1 VDCVK
6 IGGVTVR
13 LGGMAKG
20 SGMIHPNMATMLGV
34 STITFWFWLIF
45 HNFFLTR
52 WMWRFHGPPN
62 IGFSLGPDALFG
74 SYDDCDC
81 TPTDYRDDILNWDYC
96 TIYVLI
102 VKHWRRLQA
111 RFCRWWL
118 VMQMW
123 LWMCGDLL
131 CWRLSNAAST
141 KSQYFQESSLF
152 DNLGFWVWGMCAF
165 SENNSLLVSCLKL
178 SYSNKASGWVGGWVY
193 GGF

>member
-1 VDCVK
+1 MLD
-6 IGGVTVR
+6 VR
-13 LGGMAKG
+13 
-20 SGMIHPNMATMLGV
+20 S
-34 STITFWFWLIF
+34 
-45 HNFFLTR
+45 
-52 WMWRFHGPPN
+52 FHGPPK

-74 SYDDCDC
+74 SYCDCDC
-81 TPTDYRDDILNWDYC
+81 TRTDYRDDILNWDYC

-102 VKHWRRLQA
+102 VKHWRRLRA
-111 RFCRWWL
+111 HFCRWWL

-123 LWMCGDLL
+123 LWTCGDLL

-178 SYSNKASGWVGGWVY
+178 SYSNKNSGWVGVWGILGGWWQQHQWHITGTCKWGSRWSCNQQPRKY
-193 GGF
+193 RSPTTTSGSWCSK